1 MSLKWNKKTETAL
14 YIISSVSILW
24 ILVSSLLYFRSS
36 TRTAPEY
43 RQEQLAPKT
52 IIDIPDDLQGL
63 GTIKKGEQVRV
74 VFHLDNIG
82 TNVLYIEDV
91 NPDCTCTDYTLSRSV
106 IPPNED
112 AVLTLTIDTKN
123 KYGDNQIH
131 AVLTCNTEEKH
142 HFVKVYFDVVE

>member
-1 MSLKWNKKTETAL
+1 MDIS
-14 YIISSVSILW
+14 IIIIVFQI
-24 ILVSSLLYFRSS
+24 IHTDRPGVQA
-36 TRTAPEY
+36 RTTS
-43 RQEQLAPKT
+43 PKT

-142 HFVKVYFDVVE
+142 HFIKVYFDVVE